1 MAALA
6 GGTYRG
12 DTKVPGRATK
22 EIEMN
27 EHMQPALQADVEAY
41 FEALVRELEV
51 PANEPTH
58 WSDRIA
64 A

>member
-1 MAALA
+1 
-6 GGTYRG
+6 
-12 DTKVPGRATK
+12 
-22 EIEMN
+22 MN
-27 EHMQPALQADVEAY
+27 EHSQAALHADVEAY